1 MKNPLT
7 IAPLTDEEKTF
18 IETLT
23 PLSACGWLRR
33 RAGVHT
39 AMDYDTEIEP
49 LHDLTE
55 ASHKAGESIED
66 GARAALESV
75 YGTEEG

>member
-1 MKNPLT
+1 MRIPLT
-7 IAPLTDEEKTF
+7 IAPLTAEEKTF

-33 RAGVHT
+33 RAGT
-39 AMDYDTEIEP
+39 FTPQDYDTEIEP
-49 LHDLTE
+49 LHDLVE
-55 ASHKAGESIED
+55 ASHESGKSIED

-75 YGTEEG
+75 YGTE